1 LLCEPGKEMRMKI
14 KPPITGPSPRV
25 MLKRRHMSPAPISNP
40 FQTWIQPAQVPDGP
54 GEAELPVIL
63 QATLPE
69 AAQEQLS
76 SRVMQAVQA
85 APASV
90 DPHKVLVTFHSG
102 WLQGVTCAVVVA
114 DRRVRLRLRADG
126 ARQRAELQ
134 QSKRIVSARLAS
146 AGFGLCGF
154 EVSP

>member
-1 LLCEPGKEMRMKI
+1 MKI
-14 KPPITGPSPRV
+14 KPPTQGPSPRV
-25 MLKRRHMSPAPISNP
+25 LLKRRQISPAPVSNS
-40 FQTWIQPAQVPDGP
+40 FQAWIQPAQVPDRP
-54 GEAELPVIL
+54 GEAELPVTL
-63 QATLPE
+63 QATIPV

-76 SRVMQAVQA
+76 SRVVQAVQA
-85 APASV
+85 APVSV
-90 DPHKVLVTFHSG
+90 DPHRVQVTFHSG

-134 QSKRIVSARLAS
+134 QSKRIMSGRLAS
-146 AGFGLCGF
+146 AGFDLCGF